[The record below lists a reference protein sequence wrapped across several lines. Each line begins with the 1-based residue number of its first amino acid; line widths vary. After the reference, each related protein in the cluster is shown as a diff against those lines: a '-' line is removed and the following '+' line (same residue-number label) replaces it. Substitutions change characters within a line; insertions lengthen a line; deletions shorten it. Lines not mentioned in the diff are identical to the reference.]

1 MSQIFKDQLIVRAPD
16 KMIDYFCNFI
26 LIAYRNLI
34 VAINV
39 TDLKIDGA
47 GAVESSDKVIETAIE
62 EGSITYLDLQNSYK
76 IIAMQEL
83 GNHTMTSIVLEDLS
97 TRQIRFL
104 RVQVPDAEGPKKAVK
119 FVQLGL
125 VVNNTSMSVS
135 PLLKYRSVSKI
146 NP

>member
-1 MSQIFKDQLIVRAPD
+1 MIHMLKMGEIHDENGAATVQNSGQESVSQIFKHQLIVRAPD
-16 KMIDYFCNFI
+16 KMIDYFCDFI

-76 IIAMQEL
+76 IIAM
-83 GNHTMTSIVLEDLS
+83 
-97 TRQIRFL
+97 
-104 RVQVPDAEGPKKAVK
+104 
-119 FVQLGL
+119 
-125 VVNNTSMSVS
+125 
-135 PLLKYRSVSKI
+135 
-146 NP
+146 